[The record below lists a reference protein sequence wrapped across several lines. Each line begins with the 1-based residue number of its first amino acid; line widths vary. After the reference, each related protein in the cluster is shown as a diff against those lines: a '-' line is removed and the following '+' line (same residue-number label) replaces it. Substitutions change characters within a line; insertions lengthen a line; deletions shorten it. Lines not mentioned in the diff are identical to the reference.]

1 MSKQVRKSKRQ
12 MLGAEGSLPQD
23 SILSDASGQILVTAE
38 SLRAIANHITKSIK
52 RQLTTGEIA
61 QLDQFINRLP
71 GSQFSG
77 ATLAQAQQKIAGQFI
92 NRYKMWDEVAEERDN
107 LSALLHLTNDNE
119 FPTVDDAERAELMG
133 LTDNE
138 NPLKFSM
145 FNDRRGRSIISR
157 ERAGEERLIRN
168 RGTPNSYLNQEG
180 RDLEEGMSS
189 TSSESFQGNLTDPA
203 TATAAF
209 RNQQRVNK
217 ELMKYLRAMNS
228 TFNAETIPE
237 IFARSTNN
245 LITFESVTIP
255 HQVIPLDT
263 RFRLV
268 NSQNAGHGNTEYK
281 WNIHTSNDAGRPGDI
296 RMQDTITQVMAMTIC
311 PFWIPVSNARYQY
324 YDKVRMYIREF
335 KEQSVQVNE
344 FLDGDAGQ
352 ITRTNYY
359 HFEFLIDRREVN
371 RIHLIPIC
379 PTFKFRLPIAQIN
392 TITVQFRSPFE
403 LITFNPDRLY
413 FTVSNINPA
422 VFTSTEDHQLA
433 TGDLVYVV
441 GFEAGTQVV
450 NRAVNDS
457 AGYFVTRLSATQF
470 SIPLDLTSLAGP
482 VDNVEVQFGSKRI
495 VTQIEFVSLEQ

>member
-1 MSKQVRKSKRQ
+1 MSKQVRRSKRQ
-12 MLGAEGSLPQD
+12 ILNAEGSLPQD
-23 SILSDASGQILVTAE
+23 SILSEASGQILVTAE
-38 SLRAIANHITKSIK
+38 SLRIIANHITKSIK

-77 ATLAQAQQKIAGQFI
+77 ATLAQAQQKIATQFI
-92 NRYKMWDEVAEERDN
+92 TRYKMWDEISEERDN
-107 LSALLHLTNDNE
+107 LSSLLHLDNDT
-119 FPTVDDAERAELMG
+119 PTVDDAERAELMG
-133 LTDNE
+133 LTDHE

-145 FNDRRGRSIISR
+145 FHDRRGRSIVSR
-157 ERAGEERLIRN
+157 ERAGDERLIRN
-168 RGTPNSYLNQEG
+168 RGTPNNYLNQEG
-180 RDLEEGMSS
+180 RDVVDGSGIPP
-189 TSSESFQGNLTDPA
+189 TESFQDHETMA
-203 TATAAF
+203 AAF

-217 ELMKYLRAMNS
+217 ELMKYLRTMNS

-245 LITFESVTIP
+245 LITYGSITIP

-268 NSQNAGHGNTEYK
+268 NYNNTGHGNTEYK

-311 PFWIPVSNARYQY
+311 PFWIPVSNAKYQY

-344 FLDGDAGQ
+344 FLDGDVGQ
-352 ITRTNYY
+352 VTRTNYY

-371 RIHLIPIC
+371 RIHLTPIC
-379 PTFKFRLPIAQIN
+379 PTFTFRLPIAQVN

-403 LITFNPDRLY
+403 LITFDPDRLY
-413 FTVSNINPA
+413 FTVSNTNPA
-422 VFTSTEDHQLA
+422 VFTSSEDHQLA

-441 GFEAGTQVV
+441 GFTGGSQVV
-450 NRAVNDS
+450 NREVNDP

-482 VDNVEVQFGSKRI
+482 VDNIEVQFGSKRI